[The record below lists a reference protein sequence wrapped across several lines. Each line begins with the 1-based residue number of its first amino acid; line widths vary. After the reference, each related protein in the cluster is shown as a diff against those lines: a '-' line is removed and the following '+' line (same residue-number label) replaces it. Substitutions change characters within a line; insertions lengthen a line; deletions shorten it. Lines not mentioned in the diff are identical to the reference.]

1 MLKWYQRRTQ
11 KGMGRIE
18 KITLTGVTKNPRLLK
33 ACNTTAAMC
42 DMGEFFFISLMNEID
57 QIFNYTKKNIF
68 LNVGQFFL
76 GKFLVIIGGKRL
88 RMRLRSRSD
97 RLIASK
103 ERSKESGERP
113 AGSLSALFT
122 SL

>member
-1 MLKWYQRRTQ
+1 LIIENVLRPCWPGIHSSDVAGDTMLKWYQRRTQ

-68 LNVGQFFL
+68 LNVGQFFWVN
-76 GKFLVIIGGKRL
+76 F
-88 RMRLRSRSD
+88 
-97 RLIASK
+97 
-103 ERSKESGERP
+103 
-113 AGSLSALFT
+113 
-122 SL
+122 